1 MLFTEDAS
9 YYAQQVRE
17 RKVTV
22 TELVEW
28 GLENIEALNPKL
40 NAVIYVQDQYAR
52 TKAKEYDD
60 YLADLSATELAKL
73 PDFFGVPTLLKDLG
87 QNQAGFLSSSGSK
100 LTRDTLMQKTDHLVE
115 DIIKAGFVIL
125 GRTNVP
131 EFGFKGISDA
141 QITGAVNSPIDVN
154 RNPGGSSGGAA
165 AALKAGI
172 VPLALGSDGG
182 GSIRMPASYSGLIG
196 LKPSRGRV
204 AVGPVT
210 YRSWQGATVNFAL
223 TKSVRDTWT
232 LLQNLQVEQ
241 MDAPF
246 FMPKIKETTLKAIE
260 QPLKIGYLGQL
271 NADWPL
277 HKDAQALLDQTI
289 AQLKAMGHE
298 VFAYQEPFDRAA
310 TMHNYFEMNSVETAA
325 TMDNIERANGQTVTF
340 EDVEP
345 LTWAIYR
352 AGLKIPSYRYSQL
365 LYEWDQWVA
374 ASQADF
380 ASQMDLLLTPATNGP
395 APLHG
400 ELDPDAMD
408 EMVEKE
414 KHIDG
419 YDKDDQQAIIWD
431 HFEKGIVRSPYTSL
445 VNMLGQPAISL
456 PVYKTG
462 DNLPIGAQ
470 FIAAKGNEY
479 LLLQLAKEFEDAK
492 LLDTSIVD
500 IEG

>member
-1 MLFTEDAS
+1 MLFTEDAT
-9 YYAQQVRE
+9 YYAQQIKA
-17 RKVTV
+17 RKYTV
-22 TELVEW
+22 TQLVEW
-28 GLENIEALNPKL
+28 ALENIEALNPKL
-40 NAVIYVQDQYAR
+40 NAVIYLQDQYAR
-52 TKAKEYDD
+52 TKAKEYDAYIANLSD
-60 YLADLSATELAKL
+60 DEMADL

-100 LTRDTLMQKTDHLVE
+100 LTLDSLMQKTDHLVE

-141 QITGAVNSPIDVN
+141 KITGAVNSPIDLS

-210 YRSWQGATVNFAL
+210 YRSWQGAAVNFAL

-232 LLQNLQVEQ
+232 LLQNLQVQQ

-246 FMPKIKETTLKAIE
+246 IMPTIEETELKALDR
-260 QPLKIGYLGQL
+260 PLKIGYIGQL

-277 HKDAQALLDQTI
+277 HEEAQALLDQTI
-289 AQLKAMGHE
+289 AQLRDWGHE
-298 VFAYQEPFDRAA
+298 VFEYQEPFDRAEN
-310 TMHNYFEMNSVETAA
+310 MRNYFEMNSVETAA
-325 TMDNIERANGQTVTF
+325 TMDNIERASGRPVVF
-340 EDVEP
+340 DDVEP

-365 LYEWDQWVA
+365 LYEWDQWAA

-380 ASQMDLLLTPATNGP
+380 ASKMDLILTPATNGP

-400 ELDPDAMD
+400 ELVPDD
-408 EMVEKE
+408 LETLVEKE
-414 KHIDG
+414 KHIDD
-419 YDKDDQQAIIWD
+419 YDKDAQQDIIWH

-445 VNMLGQPAISL
+445 VNMVGQPAISL
-456 PVYKTG
+456 PVYKTADG
-462 DNLPIGAQ
+462 LPIGAQ
-470 FIAAKGNEY
+470 FVAAKGNEY
-479 LLLQLAKEFEDAK
+479 LLLQVAKQFEEAN

-500 IEG
+500 VEA